1 MNFALDMAALNGTPV
16 TEAHAKVCRE
26 RGHATHTVDGVDQGF
41 CPRCGD
47 LTTRKPAPSEPV
59 RKAAIAYFCDTVSHM
74 RGRLIGVELSDSD
87 CERITQEADCWTE
100 RAFGFS
106 IRSLFV

>member
-1 MNFALDMAALNGTPV
+1 MNYKLSTPALNGEVV
-16 TEAHAKVCRE
+16 TE
-26 RGHATHTVDGVDQGF
+26 GHARYCRTNGHMTHTVDGVDQGF
-41 CPRCGD
+41 CPRCGEI
-47 LTTRKPAPSEPV
+47 TRKPAPSEPV
-59 RKAAIAYFCDTVSHM
+59 RKAAIAYFCETVSHM
-74 RGRLIGVELSDSD
+74 RGRLIGVELSDFD